1 MSFVLRPWQ
10 LFFLILSGM
19 VNRRQQE
26 IIEFQNAQIRILM
39 DKMGRKRI
47 LLTDDQRRVLAVK
60 AKALGR
66 RALMGVT
73 TIVTPDTILRW
84 HRRLIAEK
92 WDYSARRKK
101 TPGRPPVPDEVVEPV
116 LRMARENPAW
126 GYDRIQGALA
136 NLGHEISDTT
146 VARILRANG
155 IEPAPGRK
163 RTTTWKTFLQ
173 AHWESIA
180 AIDFTTVEVWTG
192 DGLTTLYILVAMRL
206 KTRRVEIAGVT
217 ESPDGDWVRQ
227 MARNLTASGGFLG
240 GASHLLIDRDT
251 KFLPLR
257 AYLEGM
263 TDTEVVLLP
272 PRSPNLNAH
281 LERYMRSLKSEC
293 LDRMIFFGQRSLER
307 ALEQFVAHYH
317 TERNHQGLG
326 NRIIDAGDE
335 VGKEDGDVRCRERL
349 GGMLR
354 YYHREAA

>member
-1 MSFVLRPWQ
+1 
-10 LFFLILSGM
+10 M

-39 DKMGRKRI
+39 DKMGGKRI
-47 LLTDDQRRVLAVK
+47 ILSDRQRRVPA
-60 AKALGR
+60 AKGKSLGR
-66 RALMGVT
+66 RALIGVT

-146 VARILRANG
+146 VGRILRANG

-163 RTTTWKTFLQ
+163 RTTTWKTLLR

-180 AIDFTTVEVWTG
+180 AIDFTTVEVWTR

-206 KTRRVEIAGVT
+206 NTRRVEIAGVS

-227 MARNLTASGGFLG
+227 VARNL
-240 GASHLLIDRDT
+240 
-251 KFLPLR
+251 LR
-257 AYLEGM
+257 TYLEEM
-263 TDTEVVLLP
+263 TGAEVVLLP
-272 PRSPNLNAH
+272 PRSPNLNARI
-281 LERYMRSLKSEC
+281 ERSMRSMKSEC
-293 LDRMIFFGQRSLER
+293 LGRMIFFGRRSLER
-307 ALEQFVAHYH
+307 ALGEFVAHYH
-317 TERNHQGLG
+317 GERNHEGLR
-326 NRIIDAGDE
+326 NRIIVPGDE
-335 VGKEDGDVRCRERL
+335 AGREDGDVRCRERL

-354 YYHREAA
+354 YYYREAA